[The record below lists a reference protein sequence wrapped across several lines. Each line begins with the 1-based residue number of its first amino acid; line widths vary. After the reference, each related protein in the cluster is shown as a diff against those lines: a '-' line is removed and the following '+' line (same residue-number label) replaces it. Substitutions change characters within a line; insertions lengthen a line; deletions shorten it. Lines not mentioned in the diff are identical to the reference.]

1 MKPLYMLAAEE
12 RLKGQ
17 PPRHAKVYKDDIS
30 VFEAD
35 MMRVRDYLLSS
46 TNHSFGKMEAAT
58 GIPKATLRKM
68 LSPEGMRRKYNRE
81 QLEKMRAKNLKR
93 YFKVITSY
101 SKIIK
106 NREGRWKAIE
116 YRDSDRERFKA
127 WLMKNNYMLI
137 DLRNSGG
144 MKYLIA
150 KYPEDISEEMRASY
164 ARFS

>member
-30 VFEAD
+30 IFEAD

-68 LSPEGMRRKYNRE
+68 LSPEGIRREYSLE
-81 QLEKMRAKNLKR
+81 QLEKIKAKNIKR

-101 SKIIK
+101 SKILK
-106 NREGRWKAIE
+106 NREGKWKAFE
-116 YRDSDRERFKA
+116 YRESDRERFKA
-127 WLMKNNYMLI
+127 WLMKDKYMLI
-137 DLRNSGG
+137 NVNEGEMR
-144 MKYLIA
+144 YLIT
-150 KYPEDISEEMRASY
+150 KYPEDVSEEMLAMY
-164 ARFS
+164 DRFS